1 MCGRVSSTL
10 RAADVE
16 RATGVRARLVRDDD
30 YAADRDAAADAF
42 DAHSACPGA
51 RLFTMV
57 RRRCDGDGATDDD
70 DATWRDAMAIQRMT
84 WGIYRGARPRDESMR
99 ARATYERAYNARGE
113 TLKELALFR
122 SARRCATLANGFFE
136 WRDESIGGGKTIK
149 QPYYV
154 KRADGEPLVI
164 ASVYVDEIA
173 SGSGSGK
180 RACETSMCT
189 TCTTSTAHQWHDRMP
204 VLLTSDEDIKRWC
217 LTSDGDDEWE
227 RCIKPC
233 EDGYLVWH
241 PVTTKVNRADYR
253 ASDAVKPTKRAAEQ
267 NVGSIAALFAAAAP
281 PAKKTKALDDIDRL
295 IHTYIDR

>member
-84 WGIYRGARPRDESMR
+84 WGIYRGLRPRDESTR

-154 KRADGEPLVI
+154 TRADGEPLVI
-164 ASVYVDEIA
+164 ASVCVDEIA

-189 TCTTSTAHQWHDRMP
+189 TSTTSTALEWLHDRMP

-217 LTSDGDDEWE
+217 LTSNGDDGWE

-281 PAKKTKALDDIDRL
+281 PAKKQKHST
-295 IHTYIDR
+295 T

>member
-16 RATGVRARLVRDDD
+16 RATGVRARLERDDD

-57 RRRCDGDGATDDD
+57 RRRCDGAGATDDDD

-122 SARRCATLANGFFE
+122 SARQCATLANGFFE

-154 KRADGEPLVI
+154 TRADGEPLVI

-180 RACETSMCT
+180 RAYETTM
-189 TCTTSTAHQWHDRMP
+189 CTTSTTALEWLHYRMP

-217 LTSDGDDEWE
+217 LTLDGDDGWE

-281 PAKKTKALDDIDRL
+281 PAKKQKHST
-295 IHTYIDR
+295 T